1 MKRARDDAPDDT
13 PRVVVRG
20 PTLLGLF
27 KQFMAYAHPP
37 APRVRK
43 KCMKQLERHVHVYG
57 WRQCACGCVAPSPEE
72 KMWGSSFLTTHGASH
87 LFENI
92 SDFLDERDK
101 PIREKKQIAEALL
114 GLVTHCGDHGHL
126 LHLFS
131 ADVVET
137 MLAEIR
143 ASGTFDSEGIQEGLL
158 RLHKEGY

>member
-1 MKRARDDAPDDT
+1 M
-13 PRVVVRG
+13 
-20 PTLLGLF
+20 
-27 KQFMAYAHPP
+27 
-37 APRVRK
+37 
-43 KCMKQLERHVHVYG
+43 
-57 WRQCACGCVAPSPEE
+57 WR
-72 KMWGSSFLTTHGASH
+72 SSFLTTHGASH

-101 PIREKKQIAEALL
+101 PIREKKLIAETLL

-126 LHLFS
+126 LHTFS